1 MKLPCIIVHDLL
13 PLYAEHL
20 TSPETDAL
28 LAEHLQSCPAC
39 AEELHTLQLP
49 MPVQADVQAD
59 APLKSIKKKLQ
70 KKSIRTAAAAVLAV
84 LCAVALVFWMG
95 TACTP
100 ATAEQAQFWTYNR
113 KEDGANLCIL
123 EVQGEGVW
131 LDMKDNFNWGRE
143 NISVTAMRYRFPAV
157 HRALM
162 ALVGS
167 GTSSAQVT
175 VSRTQVLTVVCAD
188 ETRYYLDGQQVEE
201 RFIVQENP
209 DGTVQYGYG
218 TEEQYGNSFR
228 KG

>member
-20 TSPETDAL
+20 TSPETDEL

-39 AEELHTLQLP
+39 AEELHALRLP
-49 MPVQADVQAD
+49 VPVQADAQAD
-59 APLKSIKKKLQ
+59 APLKGIKKTLQ
-70 KKSIRTAAAAVLAV
+70 KKSLCAAAAAVLAV
-84 LCAVALVFWMG
+84 LCTVALVFWMG

-100 ATAEQAQFWTYNR
+100 ATAEQAQFWTYSR

-123 EVQGEGVW
+123 EAQGEGVW
-131 LDMKDNFNWGRE
+131 LDIEGDFNWGRE
-143 NISVTAMRYRFPAV
+143 VVSVTAMRYRFPAV
-157 HRALM
+157 HRALL

-167 GTSSAQVT
+167 NASSARVT

-188 ETRYYLDGQQVEE
+188 ETRYYLDSQQVE
-201 RFIVQENP
+201 RFIARENP